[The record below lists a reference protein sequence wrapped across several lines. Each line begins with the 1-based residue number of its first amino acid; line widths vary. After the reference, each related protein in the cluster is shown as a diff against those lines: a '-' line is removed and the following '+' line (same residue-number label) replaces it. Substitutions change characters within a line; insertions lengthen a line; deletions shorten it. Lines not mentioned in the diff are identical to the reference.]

1 MEIEAEI
8 KQLQEIVVK
17 LANIVHA
24 NQEALA
30 ELTEDHARLRNIISC
45 GRIVGVP
52 SAE

>member
-17 LANIVHA
+17 LANILHS

-30 ELTEDHARLRNIISC
+30 ELREDHVRLRNIISC
-45 GRIVGVP
+45 GKIAGVP